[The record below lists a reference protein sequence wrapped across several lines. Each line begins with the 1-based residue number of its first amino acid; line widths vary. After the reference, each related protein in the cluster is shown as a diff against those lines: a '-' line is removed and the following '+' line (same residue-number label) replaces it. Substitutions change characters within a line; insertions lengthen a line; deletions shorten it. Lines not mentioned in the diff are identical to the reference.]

1 MLCYTYSYRF
11 YFELVSVIKFS
22 FWTLNISYGKWSMQ
36 TWLLDSK
43 AACISTGWCPL
54 TPDHSPS
61 LLPTGTCITTRGG
74 DTQGQCSW
82 PLPTPDHSPSLPPT
96 GTCITT
102 RSGKEQTNHTERRSK
117 TRNPVR
123 PQQPSPIKS
132 YKLPKLCLKRFGM
145 FTTLI

>member
-1 MLCYTYSYRF
+1 
-11 YFELVSVIKFS
+11 
-22 FWTLNISYGKWSMQ
+22 MQ

-61 LLPTGTCITTRGG
+61 LLPTGTCITTRGR

-145 FTTLI
+145 FTTLILDTILMKNLKNYCFGTSKVWTRYTQY